1 MYRDEVLHFLENSL
15 LARYTFYFISRLYVI
30 DISFRIKSRD
40 KYIRRGSKI
49 HDGSGIRFSRI
60 VPLFAKEGE
69 GERSCVSHPVRHL
82 MKNRGR
88 DLGGGWKKE
97 YRWKYQNRYLTPDGG
112 WGEEGKTGN
121 GRKLNWTGLW
131 GTLATNVAAIFPIF
145 DGSRERKEGGFF
157 HLSRDIEDRN
167 GRGGHRRKEER
178 GSRRIFLRLFAK
190 LKYSSK
196 CTNICIYMY
205 VFLKS
210 FRGEN
215 RRMLRIIC

>member
-1 MYRDEVLHFLENSL
+1 MLHFLENSL
-15 LARYTFYFISRLYVI
+15 LARYIFYFISRLYVI

-40 KYIRRGSKI
+40 KYIRHGSKIHDGSGIRFSRIVPLFAKEGKGSKI

-121 GRKLNWTGLW
+121 GRKLNWTGL
-131 GTLATNVAAIFPIF
+131 
-145 DGSRERKEGGFF
+145 
-157 HLSRDIEDRN
+157 
-167 GRGGHRRKEER
+167 
-178 GSRRIFLRLFAK
+178 
-190 LKYSSK
+190 
-196 CTNICIYMY
+196 
-205 VFLKS
+205 
-210 FRGEN
+210 
-215 RRMLRIIC
+215 

>member
-1 MYRDEVLHFLENSL
+1 MMYRDEVLHFLENSL

-82 MKNRGR
+82 MKNKGR

-121 GRKLNWTGLW
+121 GRKLNWTGL
-131 GTLATNVAAIFPIF
+131 
-145 DGSRERKEGGFF
+145 
-157 HLSRDIEDRN
+157 
-167 GRGGHRRKEER
+167 
-178 GSRRIFLRLFAK
+178 
-190 LKYSSK
+190 
-196 CTNICIYMY
+196 
-205 VFLKS
+205 
-210 FRGEN
+210 
-215 RRMLRIIC
+215 